1 MKINLTLSLLLISM
15 LACTSSDQQKETTID
30 PEQVKA
36 EVRQAE
42 KDFND
47 LAAREGVP
55 AAFLAFAAEDA
66 VLNRNNQIF
75 KGKEA
80 MKTYFEAGT
89 LQNVSLI
96 WAPDFVD
103 VSASGDMAYTYGK
116 YQFSAVDSTGQEIKS
131 EGIFHTVWKKQTDGS
146 WKFVYD

>member
-1 MKINLTLSLLLISM
+1 MKNNLTLSLLLIGM
-15 LACTSSDQQKETTID
+15 LACTSTEHQKATID
-30 PEQVKA
+30 LEQIKA

-66 VLNRNNQIF
+66 VLNRNNQII

-80 MKTYFEAGT
+80 MKAYFDAGI
-89 LQNVSLI
+89 LQNVTLT

-103 VSASGDMAYTYGK
+103 ASASGDMAYTYGQYK
-116 YQFSAVDSTGQEIKS
+116 FSAVDSTGQQVNS
-131 EGIFHTVWKKQTDGS
+131 EGIFHTVWKKQADGS

>member
-15 LACTSSDQQKETTID
+15 LACTSTDQQKETID
-30 PEQVKA
+30 LEQIKA
-36 EVRQAE
+36 DVRQAE

-47 LAAREGVP
+47 LAARKGVP

-80 MKTYFEAGT
+80 IKTYFDAGT

-96 WAPDFVD
+96 WAPDFVE

-116 YQFSAVDSTGQEIKS
+116 YQFSAVGSTGQEIKS
-131 EGIFHTVWKKQTDGS
+131 EGIFHTVWKKQIDGS